1 MILDALYLTLSAD
14 GDVSGE
20 GLVYEKEL
28 IYVGTF
34 VKGDLKFNVTE
45 KLIDNWVKE
54 AAAMGQHGFKIKLP
68 VEHTFDPEK
77 NRGHVTALSKKL
89 DSEGRIGLF
98 GRLEFLTAED
108 AKLAKSTDVSI
119 YSPPSYQM
127 GNGYNATRPITHV
140 ALTDYPVVPGLDP
153 FETLAASLKEVMKMS
168 MKDLAEKLGLTIP
181 AEVTDEAAIAD
192 MIMAEMQKLK
202 DAVAASQG
210 GPSQDQKTLEA
221 SMKSM
226 MKELRGAKID
236 ALVSGCKLTPAE
248 AASWKKTYVSSEA
261 ISLSNTD
268 GFESAYALAQQ
279 REAFTVP
286 GEKTK
291 SQSNFDPN
299 TNPLLK
305 DAKRRIGA

>member
-14 GDVSGE
+14 GDMSGD

-34 VKGDLKFNVTE
+34 VKGDVKFEVTE

-54 AAAMGQHGFKIKLP
+54 SAAMGQHGFKIKLP

-77 NRGHVTALSKKL
+77 NRGHVTLLSKRL
-89 DSEGRIGLF
+89 DSKGRIGMF
-98 GRLEFLTAED
+98 GRLEFITADD

-127 GNGYNATRPITHV
+127 GNGYTANRPITHV

-168 MKDLAEKLGLTIP
+168 MKDLADKLGLTIP
-181 AEVTDEAAIAD
+181 AEVTDEAAIAE

-202 DAVAASQG
+202 DAAAPADGASNT
-210 GPSQDQKTLEA
+210 KALEA

-226 MKELRGAKID
+226 MKELRSAKID
-236 ALVSGCKLTPAE
+236 SLVSACKLTPAE
-248 AASWKKTYVSSEA
+248 ATSWKKTYVASEA
-261 ISLSNTD
+261 ISLSATD
-268 GFESAYALAQQ
+268 GFDSAFSLAQQ
-279 REAFTVP
+279 RQSFTQP
-286 GEKTK
+286 GEKTGQ
-291 SQSNFDPN
+291 QSSFDPN
-299 TNPLLK
+299 TNPLMK
-305 DAKRRIGA
+305 DAKRRNGA